1 MTKAVEEKS
10 QDRETFVLPNKEP
23 IAFLSNGDFKYYIH
37 DTAEGYRLQL
47 SGNFTDHQVS
57 ELNSCWLTARNTLRN
72 RKLILDLREVKHVD
86 ERGKQWLAGMGLEG
100 ASYVPESFLR
110 DAMAGDSAARASKTT
125 ARFNVFDRLLS
136 ALRSCNAPAK

>member
-1 MTKAVEEKS
+1 MTNAVEEKS
-10 QDRETFVLPNKEP
+10 QDRETVVLTSKEP
-23 IAFLSNGDFKYYIH
+23 VAFFSNSDFKYYIH

-47 SGNFTDHQVS
+47 SGDFTDHQVS
-57 ELNSCWLTARNTLRN
+57 ELNSCWLTARNTLRD

-110 DAMAGDSAARASKTT
+110 DAMAGDAESRTRKKKM
-125 ARFNVFDRLLS
+125 RFNVFDRLLS